1 MRHPTLP
8 LRAYIDRLRTLYGRP
23 KRPIPSGP
31 FEWIIWEHV
40 AVVPDDEQRALVFR
54 TLRQRIGTTPQAVL
68 RTPKPKML
76 ELLAPGGPNAAAR
89 LARLRE
95 AAHLMIEIGLAR
107 VRTLVRESPAEAKK
121 LLKRFKGIGETG
133 ADRILLFCRTQATLA
148 PEARLDE
155 FIAPSKGCYPGQETI
170 ARIRNLGHVNRLFV
184 QLEITNDQL
193 PARGDKV
200 FADEKEIGEITSAVW
215 SFARNAPLVLGY
227 TRREHSAA
235 GTRVQIVH
243 GDARLGAVIIM

>member
-1 MRHPTLP
+1 MRHPSLP

-40 AVVPDDEQRALVFR
+40 AAVPDDEQRAIVFR

-89 LARLRE
+89 LSQLRE
-95 AAHLMIEIGLAR
+95 AAELMIEIGLAR

-133 ADRILLFCRTQATLA
+133 AERILLFCRTQAVLA
-148 PEARLDE
+148 PEANGLRVL
-155 FIAPSKGCYPGQETI
+155 T
-170 ARIRNLGHVNRLFV
+170 R
-184 QLEITNDQL
+184 
-193 PARGDKV
+193 
-200 FADEKEIGEITSAVW
+200 
-215 SFARNAPLVLGY
+215 LGY
-227 TRREHSAA
+227 GKGAGAAAYKQVSEALAPDLPRDYNWLIQAHQLLRR
-235 GTRVQIVH
+235 H
-243 GDARLGAVIIM
+243 GQDICRTTPRCDACPLAPDCAWYHQHGGG

>member
-8 LRAYIDRLRTLYGRP
+8 LRAYIDRLRALYGRP

-40 AVVPDDEQRALVFR
+40 AVAPDDEPRALVFR
-54 TLRQRIGTTPQAVL
+54 NLRQKIGTTPQAIL

-76 ELLAPGGPNAAAR
+76 ELLAPGGPNAAQR

-95 AAHLMIEIGLAR
+95 AAELMIEIGLAR

-121 LLKRFKGIGETG
+121 LLKRFQGIGETG

-148 PEARLDE
+148 PEANGLR
-155 FIAPSKGCYPGQETI
+155 
-170 ARIRNLGHVNRLFV
+170 V
-184 QLEITNDQL
+184 LE
-193 PARGDKV
+193 R
-200 FADEKEIGEITSAVW
+200 
-215 SFARNAPLVLGY
+215 LGY
-227 TRREHSAA
+227 GKPASGAAANRHVEQALAPELPRDYNWLIQAHQLLRR
-235 GTRVQIVH
+235 
-243 GDARLGAVIIM
+243 